1 MRDQGKAG
9 DFSVETRLCLVGGA
23 GGRPELLPTE
33 VVDARECVAL
43 CAFEPWLNRV
53 LCGHSR
59 GECADVVGHFVS
71 EVYAALG
78 SEGVP
83 EEDESGEGGAVADG
97 GAQAAHG
104 ASCGGAI
111 VGAHAAHGASCG
123 GANVGAG
130 GGKGRAALGLD
141 SDSDCEQLAAG
152 GDAPR
157 RAPAGTSARVPTSWK
172 TIRLRG
178 EELTVRRRRRG
189 RGVLLPVAGS
199 DLPRALAMLRAAL
212 SVEAT
217 PAAPP
222 KKRQR
227 VERAAVELLP
237 VDAGRVV
244 WVPTATSWE
253 VVYLDDGGVK
263 RRTKKQLRAPSV
275 DAFGRPL
282 APEQVAD
289 DRRALLL
296 AARRRWNE
304 LDRSKLPRYA
314 QELVELPE
322 TS

>member
-1 MRDQGKAG
+1 MPRLRDQGMAG
-9 DFSVETRLCLVGGA
+9 DFRVETRLSLVGGVS
-23 GGRPELLPTE
+23 GRPELLPTE

-59 GECADVVGHFVS
+59 GDCADVVGLFVS

-78 SEGVP
+78 CEGLP
-83 EEDESGEGGAVADG
+83 EEDDSGEGGAVADG

-104 ASCGGAI
+104 ASCGGAR
-111 VGAHAAHGASCG
+111 
-123 GANVGAG
+123 VGAG

-141 SDSDCEQLAAG
+141 SDSECEQLAAG

-157 RAPAGTSARVPTSWK
+157 RAPAGTSARAPTSWQ

-189 RGVLLPVAGS
+189 RGILLPVAGP
-199 DLPRALAMLRAAL
+199 DLPRALSMLRAAL
-212 SVEAT
+212 SVDAPPT
-217 PAAPP
+217 APP

-244 WVPTATSWE
+244 WLPTATSWE

-263 RRTKKQLRAPSV
+263 RRTKKQLRVPTV

-282 APEQVAD
+282 APEKVAD